1 MSSDSTEQTPMD
13 VAASTPGSPP
23 ALLGISWC
31 LVEAG
36 SFLMGSDKAH
46 DPETRSDE
54 TPQHTRELPAFY
66 ISREPITQDQFR
78 AFVTS
83 GGYRERTFWTDAGWA
98 WREATGI
105 SEPESFG
112 GDFSLP
118 DHPVVGVSWHEA
130 IAFCRWLAERAG
142 GEIRLPT
149 EAEWEK
155 AARGADGRVYPWGSE
170 WGDSKA
176 NTAELDLKNTT
187 AVGRFPE
194 GASPYGVL
202 DMAGNVW
209 EWCGTLYQPYPYAAN
224 DGREDPT
231 TEGWRVLRGGSWSD
245 EHRNARCAFRY
256 GFDPAGRYSD
266 TGFRVVFVP
275 RQ

>member
-1 MSSDSTEQTPMD
+1 MSSESTEQNPTD
-13 VAASTPGSPP
+13 AVAAAPGAPP

-46 DPETRSDE
+46 DPEARSDE
-54 TPQHTRELPAFY
+54 IPQHTLELPAFY
-66 ISREPITQDQFR
+66 ISREPITQEQFH
-78 AFVTS
+78 AFVES
-83 GGYRERTFWTDAGWA
+83 GGYQERTFWTNAGWT
-98 WREATGI
+98 WREMTGV
-105 SEPESFG
+105 SVPESFG
-112 GDFSLP
+112 GDFNLP

-130 IAFCRWLAERAG
+130 VAFCRWLAERAG

-155 AARGADGRVYPWGSE
+155 AARGTDGRTYPWGNE

-209 EWCGTLYQPYPYAAN
+209 EWCGTLYQPYPYVVN
-224 DGREDPT
+224 DGREDQT
-231 TEGWRVLRGGSWSD
+231 AEGWRVLRGGSWSD
-245 EHRNARCAFRY
+245 EHQNARCAFRY
-256 GFDPAGRYSD
+256 GFDPTGRYSD